1 MAKVVQF
8 VLVFSIFLRP
18 VTAVRA
24 NDFID
29 LPNDTVEEQNE
40 GANLST
46 ASKASK
52 VVNKRE
58 AQDCDRT
65 WGDAFE
71 TSKGL
76 LLPLDYAWLGLCG
89 VIAVG
94 VLIWAPPAL
103 RVDAAGPSSK
113 LQPMPWYRAAFQSIT
128 SHAAGIVGFAG
139 FQKILVSRILMT
151 GDPCKSFSLD
161 FFLLCAT
168 LTLSIIAVTTSCV
181 FLCVDY
187 MRRLTI
193 DTARQKGFRLM
204 LKPRVLE
211 ETGLGRSILF
221 FTGLMLLL
229 YVLEIAKEV
238 CGNEADDPR
247 WYLRVLPSTAGGC
260 ATVALFY
267 INLRGLHQS
276 PKVQFDS
283 TCHSLAE
290 ERTLEQFLHESSSG
304 APFLSDWATRGLR
317 KVAGEDLALLAT
329 YGSREAFFPQQRW
342 APLCHVLFG
351 LLFLG
356 LAPLGVQLIS
366 ERLLF
371 LDPELDDLKELTGSF
386 AEIKADDQHQ
396 LMGMAS
402 SQRQFLL
409 LPSLERGKIQVT
421 PNYQQTSRIRLCCDS
436 CKSIRLNHSLT
447 KFHNEPVMIELP
459 VITTNYTNCTLSLLG
474 LSKGVLTNVS
484 VVVVPKKTHRFCD
497 CSGRICRCC
506 DPEKFQGEWDF
517 RRPNETTLAKLNG
530 TICVRADPCRKGYER
545 LEVTDNCT
553 PAMCDVANSD
563 KAPGP
568 LCSCLNGFVGNISW
582 KDAVSRGPCL
592 PADCSVNNSNLLPGL
607 SCECRDG
614 FQGSITWNGSRAE
627 GNCTPA
633 PCDVEGS
640 NKQPGLNCECK
651 ERYVGKISWNKSQ
664 ASGSCEEAPC
674 IGKKLNGERGGAC
687 ECRGG
692 FEGLPARHGDIL
704 TDVNCKRAKC
714 NIPNSTGNGPKCRC
728 KDGFSGNITWEGAEA
743 HGVCTPAPCAVPN
756 SNMKAGLE
764 CECSDLYAGNIT
776 WNRSTHRGICAPR
789 ICLGNYTNL
798 APGPSCSCVDGYD
811 GPIRPG
817 QVDGQPVLVAE
828 CEPIP
833 CTRGNSD
840 RQPGPLCK
848 CLDGFVGKIVWEGK
862 VPYGTC
868 KAAPCNIENSN
879 LMNGPQCECMPGF
892 DGVIRW
898 FGERSLGKCT
908 PLPCKGDNVNG
919 VAGPG
924 CRCADGFIGEIQRR
938 KEDEVH
944 TTLPQK
950 VPKFDGKDDEDD
962 KDDEDWQFFPYEDD
976 DAEEDYVLEGSCQPA
991 PCNVENSN
999 KAPGWDCGCKDGYS
1013 GKISWEGPI
1022 AIGSC
1027 QPSACSVP
1035 NSNQVDGP
1043 NCSCLDGY
1051 QGNISWEGPNHFGT
1065 CAAVPCSVLHSDLAA
1080 GPDCHCLPGFYGQ
1093 IRWQGSRVEGEC
1105 LPLPTCSKHV
1115 IHVTWLLSRVEDAEG
1130 RVCEAGQ
1137 QLAFHGLACEDKVV
1151 WTSAQSLLGRC
1162 KFHLSDAEDE
1172 TACAAGYTATS
1183 PILSAISPPL
1193 PFECSE
1199 QAGKPICE
1207 TSFKYTT
1214 SSQKAW
1220 RQCSDWN
1227 DTSEVKLVQ
1236 VEGRRC
1242 GYDLIQWETAQ
1253 VLGSSPAAGCEIKE
1267 SLRCGEIPEGVDLP
1281 RGCLRMGEPAV
1292 FAIER
1297 MANLEGRSATQSP
1310 EYFVKLFDNGMSAM
1324 GRYVD
1329 SASPMRWGSEDA
1341 WRTDGSFLWMEMAD
1355 DFVEDYDY
1363 FDFFGQR
1370 QAGDQDGSR
1379 FTHYSQELQMVAR
1392 APLPHW
1398 WASKFQK
1405 TTDPRAFHPDLL
1417 DGCRLHFYKNRTCYQ
1432 IWIGHS
1438 VETFDSSGERC
1449 AEENLKDLRDSYTYA
1464 FSQSEYQTYADLKP
1478 CWPQATQHELQLEIV
1493 DVPDSQPSLVTMET
1507 PCRTN
1512 LRYVMDLATLQCN
1525 RSTWHNSWN
1534 LAKHE
1539 AHVMS
1544 QPGQNG

>member
-46 ASKASK
+46 ASKAK

-187 MRRLTI
+187 LRRLTI

-211 ETGLGRSILF
+211 ETGLGRSILL

-290 ERTLEQFLHESSSG
+290 ERTLEQFLHESSTG
-304 APFLSDWATRGLR
+304 APFLSEWATNGLR

-474 LSKGVLTNVS
+474 LSKGVLTDVS

-517 RRPNETTLAKLNG
+517 RRPNETTLAKLNS
-530 TICVRADPCRKGYER
+530 TICVRADPCKRGYER
-545 LEVTDNCT
+545 LEVTAKCT
-553 PAMCDVANSD
+553 PAICDVANSN
-563 KAPGP
+563 KVPGP
-568 LCSCLNGFVGNISW
+568 NCSCLNGFVGNISW
-582 KDAVSRGPCL
+582 KGAVSRGPCL
-592 PADCSVNNSNLLPGL
+592 PAECTVNNSNLQPGL
-607 SCECRDG
+607 SCECRDA
-614 FQGSITWNGSRAE
+614 FTGSITWNGSRAE

-633 PCDVEGS
+633 PCHVIGS

-651 ERYVGKISWNKSQ
+651 ERYVGQILWNKSQ
-664 ASGSCEEAPC
+664 ASGSCKKAPC
-674 IGKKLNGERGGAC
+674 IGKKLNGKPGTAC
-687 ECRGG
+687 KCRDG
-692 FEGLPARHGDIL
+692 FEGLPARHGNIL
-704 TDVNCKRAKC
+704 IGVNCKKAKC
-714 NIPNSTGNGPKCRC
+714 NIPNSTGDGPNCRC
-728 KDGFSGNITWEGAEA
+728 KDGFLGDITWKGAKA

-764 CECSDLYAGNIT
+764 CECLDLYAGNIT
-776 WNRSTHRGICAPR
+776 WYGSAHRGNCAPR
-789 ICLGNYTNL
+789 ICLGKFANL
-798 APGPSCSCVDGYD
+798 EPGPLCDCNDGYD
-811 GPIRPG
+811 GRIRPG

-833 CTRGNSD
+833 CRFANSD
-840 RQPGPLCK
+840 RGRGPLCK
-848 CLDGFVGKIVWEGK
+848 CLDGFVGKIVWKGK
-862 VPYGTC
+862 IPYGGC
-868 KAAPCNIENSN
+868 KAAPCSIENSN
-879 LMNGPQCECMPGF
+879 LMKGPACHCKWGF
-892 DGVIRW
+892 QGVISW
-898 FGERSLGKCT
+898 LGERSLGECT
-908 PLPCKGDNVNG
+908 PLPCKGNNVNG

-924 CRCADGFIGEIQRR
+924 CRCADGFIGEIERR
-938 KEDEVH
+938 KDTV
-944 TTLPQK
+944 TVPWK
-950 VPKFDGKDDEDD
+950 VPLFDD
-962 KDDEDWQFFPYEDD
+962 KDDEDDENWLLNSHHDD
-976 DAEEDYVLEGSCQPA
+976 DDEETEENYVFEGNCLPA
-991 PCNVENSN
+991 PCNAENSN
-999 KAPGWDCGCKDGYS
+999 NAPGWGCGCKDGYS
-1013 GKISWEGPI
+1013 GEISWEGSSP
-1022 AIGSC
+1022 IGSC
-1027 QPSACSVP
+1027 KPSPCSVT

-1043 NCSCLDGY
+1043 DCSCLDGY
-1051 QGNISWEGPNHFGT
+1051 QGSISWEGRNHFGT
-1065 CAAVPCSVLHSDLAA
+1065 CTAAPCTVLHSDLAA
-1080 GPDCHCLPGFYGQ
+1080 GPDCHCLPGFYGE
-1093 IRWQGSRVEGEC
+1093 IRWQGSNVEGEC
-1105 LPLPTCSKHV
+1105 LPSPTCSEHV
-1115 IHVTWLLSRVEDAEG
+1115 IHAAWLLARVEDAEG

-1137 QLAFHGLACEDKVV
+1137 QLAFHGFACKEGTVV
-1151 WTSAQSLLGRC
+1151 WTSAHSLLGRC
-1162 KFHLSDAEDE
+1162 QFHLSDAEDQS
-1172 TACAAGYTATS
+1172 ACDAGYNATS
-1183 PILSAISPPL
+1183 PIFSAISPPL
-1193 PFECSE
+1193 PVECSE

-1207 TSFKYTT
+1207 ARFNYTITSH
-1214 SSQKAW
+1214 KAW
-1220 RQCSDWN
+1220 SQCIGWN

-1236 VEGRRC
+1236 VEGKRC
-1242 GYDLIQWETAQ
+1242 GYDLIQWETLHI
-1253 VLGSSPAAGCEIKE
+1253 LGLSPAATCEIKE
-1267 SLRCGEIPEGVDLP
+1267 SLGCGELPEGLDLP
-1281 RGCLRMGEPAV
+1281 RGCLRMREPSV

-1297 MANLEGRSATQSP
+1297 MADLNGGSVTQSP
-1310 EYFVKLFDNGMSAM
+1310 EYIVKLFDTGMSAM
-1324 GRYVD
+1324 GRYLD

-1341 WRTDGSFLWMEMAD
+1341 WQTDGTFLWMEMAE
-1355 DFVEDYDY
+1355 DFDEDFGY
-1363 FDFFGQR
+1363 FDFLGQR
-1370 QAGDQDGSR
+1370 HDSDQDGSR
-1379 FTHYSQELQMVAR
+1379 FTHFSQAFQMVAR
-1392 APLPHW
+1392 GPLPHW
-1398 WASKFQK
+1398 WASKFQEA
-1405 TTDPRAFHPDLL
+1405 TNPRAFHPDLL
-1417 DGCRLHFYKNRTCYQ
+1417 MGCRFHVYQNKTCYRF
-1432 IWIGHS
+1432 WIGHA
-1438 VETFDSSGERC
+1438 VETDSSGEAFC
-1449 AEENLKDLRDSYTYA
+1449 TDEAEGNRDSYRYA
-1464 FSQSEYQTYADLKP
+1464 FSQSEYQTYVDPEMSCL
-1478 CWPQATQHELQLEIV
+1478 PQATQRELQLEIA
-1493 DVPDSQPSLVTMET
+1493 DVPNSQPSLVTMET

-1512 LRYVMDLATLQCN
+1512 LRYVVDVATLPCN
-1525 RSTWHNSWN
+1525 RSTFGHTWSFLKSH
-1534 LAKHE
+1534 A
-1539 AHVMS
+1539 MTR
-1544 QPGQNG
+1544 